1 MTALCALGGVSVGY
15 HFGYSQKNT
24 AYWIGGALFLV
35 TGVDVLI
42 RLFV

>member
-1 MTALCALGGVSVGY
+1 MI
-15 HFGYSQKNT
+15 GYSQKNT